1 MEGVTAGY
9 GGPPVITEVSLGVAR
24 GAIAAVV
31 GPNGAG
37 KSTLLKAAI
46 GELTVTAGVVTL
58 DGNPVTNLPID
69 ELARK
74 GLGYV
79 PQSRDVF
86 DPLTVRENLEMGGY
100 LLSRTQMADRMA
112 EVLDVFVILKRLLGR
127 RAGLLSG
134 GERKVA
140 AIARVLMLGPSV
152 LILDE
157 PTAGL
162 SPKLSSELLTQHV
175 RGLADRGVAVLLVEQ
190 KVVDALAISDWAY
203 VLANGKV
210 RLSKPAA
217 ELAGRQDLTDVYLGT
232 GEPDLDD
239 AVEANT
245 RV

>member
-1 MEGVTAGY
+1 
-9 GGPPVITEVSLGVAR
+9 
-24 GAIAAVV
+24 
-31 GPNGAG
+31 
-37 KSTLLKAAI
+37 
-46 GELTVTAGVVTL
+46 
-58 DGNPVTNLPID
+58 
-69 ELARK
+69 
-74 GLGYV
+74 
-79 PQSRDVF
+79 
-86 DPLTVRENLEMGGY
+86 
-100 LLSRTQMADRMA
+100 MA
-112 EVLDVFVILKRLLGR
+112 EVLDIFGILKRLMGR

-134 GERKVA
+134 GERKIA
-140 AIARVLMLGPSV
+140 AIARVLMLRPSV

-203 VLANGKV
+203 VLANGRV

-239 AVEANT
+239 GGRGQRSPPTLERT
-245 RV
+245 QC